1 MVYGLWQSAA
11 GLQVQEYRQ
20 AIIANNLANADTP
33 GFKAD
38 RIAFQERLNAATA
51 RGDTRA
57 RNPVLDRMTGG
68 LLETSVYTD
77 FTQGSIV
84 PSNNPLDLA
93 IDGDGFLTVQTKDGS
108 RYTRDGRLAMT
119 AEGLLV
125 HAASGRPVLGTDGQT
140 IVVDPTAGK
149 PVRVDDTGEVRQG
162 ERIAGRL
169 ALVDFAD
176 RKRIDKAGENLFSSD
191 GQKPVEGR
199 GRIRQSAYE
208 TSSVEPASVLVDL
221 ISASRAYEANAKLIA
236 LQDDSL
242 SRVVNELGRVG

>member
-38 RIAFQERLNAATA
+38 RIAFRERLNAATV
-51 RGDTRA
+51 RGEMRA
-57 RNPVLDRMTGG
+57 RNPVLDQMTGG
-68 LLETSVYTD
+68 LFETPVYTD
-77 FTQGSIV
+77 FAQGALV

-93 IDGDGFLTVQTKDGS
+93 IDGDGFLTVRTKEGL
-108 RYTRDGRLAMT
+108 RYTRDGRLAMN
-119 AEGLLV
+119 ADGMLV
-125 HAASGRPVLGTDGQT
+125 HAASGRAVLSTDGQP
-140 IVVDPTAGK
+140 IVVDPTSRD
-149 PVRVDDTGEVRQG
+149 PVKVDDSGQVRQG
-162 ERIAGRL
+162 DHIAGRL

-176 RKRIDKAGENLFSSD
+176 LRQIEKTGENLYASD

-208 TSSVEPASVLVDL
+208 ASSVEPASVLVDL
-221 ISASRAYEANAKLIA
+221 ISASRAYEANAKLIT

>member
-51 RGDTRA
+51 HGDMRA
-57 RNPVLDRMTGG
+57 RNPVLDAMTGG
-68 LLETSVYTD
+68 LFETPIYTD
-77 FTQGSIV
+77 FAQGNII

-93 IDGDGFLTVQTKDGS
+93 VEGDGFLTVQTKDGA
-108 RYTRDGRLAMT
+108 RYTRDGRLLMNADG
-119 AEGLLV
+119 ELV
-125 HAASGRPVLGTDGQT
+125 HAASGGAVLGNDSQPIVLDPVAREAVKIDESGQ
-140 IVVDPTAGK
+140 VS
-149 PVRVDDTGEVRQG
+149 QG

-169 ALVDFAD
+169 ALVDFGD
-176 RKRIDKAGENLFSSD
+176 RQQLGKVGENLYSANGLKGTEAHGS
-191 GQKPVEGR
+191 
-199 GRIRQSAYE
+199 IRQSAYE
-208 TSSVEPASVLVDL
+208 ASTVEPANVLVDL
-221 ISASRAYEANAKLIA
+221 ISASRAYEANARLIA

-242 SRVVNELGRVG
+242 GRVVNELGRVG